1 MKNITEQFMEKMQLF
16 FPVTKQ
22 MYRKS
27 VEKYGM
33 VLESVVIEDIFMPEI
48 IKLLHSDEYL
58 DLLEKVFRYIEETVN
73 DDNNGHLID
82 ILSVTVFEILG
93 NDRELLKRAKQY
105 MGPKSLM
112 LQIEADKELRRT

>member
-16 FPVTKQ
+16 FPMTKE
-22 MYRKS
+22 MYRKC

-33 VLESVVIEDIFMPEI
+33 VIETIVIEDIFMPEI
-48 IKLLHSDEYL
+48 IKLLQLNEYS
-58 DLLEKVFRYIEETVN
+58 DLLEKVFIYIEETVN
-73 DDNNGHLID
+73 EDNNGHLID
-82 ILSVTVFEILG
+82 ILLVTVFEILG

-112 LQIEADKELRRT
+112 LQIEADKELGRI